1 MVRLRAGCRCVAN
14 LPLVS
19 INRSYDSTALAAAH
33 VNHGACPC
41 ASAPQLA
48 CCQRARDLFT
58 HLTGWTRWLLQ
69 EMESGQAAGRM
80 VYEQLQEGARGPAK
94 LYHVAAL

>member
-1 MVRLRAGCRCVAN
+1 MN

-33 VNHGACPC
+33 VMHGACPC